1 MAERSGRPSSWM
13 DEDEYWRSNFSTR
26 PYASTGSYDDFQPA
40 YRYGY
45 EAADRYRGRSWT
57 DVESD
62 LERDWDSY
70 ENRGTS
76 TWQQMK
82 NAVRDAWERMTG
94 R

>member
-1 MAERSGRPSSWM
+1 MADRSGYPSSWT
-13 DEDEYWRSNFSTR
+13 DEDEYWRSNDSTR
-26 PYASTGSYDDFQPA
+26 PYASGRSYDDYQPA

-62 LERDWDSY
+62 LERGWDSY
-70 ENRGTS
+70 ESRGTS

-82 NAVRDAWERMTG
+82 NAVRDAWERVTG